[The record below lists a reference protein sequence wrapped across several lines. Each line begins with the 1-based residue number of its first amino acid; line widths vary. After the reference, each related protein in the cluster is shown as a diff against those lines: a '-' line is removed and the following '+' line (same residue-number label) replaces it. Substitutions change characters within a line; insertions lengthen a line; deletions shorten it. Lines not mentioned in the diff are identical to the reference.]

1 MISTYKFGI
10 IAEYLAVLLLKLK
23 MYRIISIRYRNHFGE
38 VDIIALKH
46 NLIIFIEVKARAKDV
61 GYEFVQQKQIKRI
74 KNAASLFLAN
84 YPKYQNKDVR
94 FDLIIIAGISFPK
107 HLQDIG

>member
-1 MISTYKFGI
+1 MISTHRFGI

-23 MYRIISIRYRNHFGE
+23 MYRIIAIRYRNHFGE
-38 VDIIALKH
+38 VDIIALKN

-74 KNAASLFLAN
+74 RNAASLFLAN

-94 FDLIIIAGISFPK
+94 IDLIIIAGVSFPK
-107 HLQDIG
+107 HLQGIG